1 MSTHDELMQLRIQ
14 RTRKLGER
22 PMSIKEMEEL
32 LEATRTK
39 LAKQGRI
46 VDSRL
51 LSKERMLEQ
60 AVIDAQAKVF
70 HAHLDAL
77 MEDALDMPQVTLQD
91 LLAEYKD

>member
-1 MSTHDELMQLRIQ
+1 
-14 RTRKLGER
+14 
-22 PMSIKEMEEL
+22 MSIKEMEEL

-60 AVIDAQAKVF
+60 ALADAHTDTEMV
-70 HAHLDAL
+70 
-77 MEDALDMPQVTLQD
+77 EDAHVPAATITLQE